1 MTRCGSVGRGALRMR
16 LATDYPLDLSENQAL
31 NDCWQIIVKPRFKR
45 RPQHFTHQILEGP
58 PEHSGAVK

>member
-1 MTRCGSVGRGALRMR
+1 MR